1 MIKSTIEA
9 RIVDL
14 QTLFGK
20 PVSYRI
26 PQFQRPYA
34 WKKGEQWVPLWD
46 DVRNFTER
54 CLHRQ
59 QNAKLRPH
67 FMGAIVLQRQNNASS
82 EVEKR
87 IVVDG
92 QQRLTTPQL
101 LIRAAQEVFFS
112 LDDSERESRLRRL
125 TSNEEIYCAGDSD
138 NETKIRQSDTDDQT
152 DFRRVIRNGD
162 TGEEGEMDAGIR
174 GAYKYFVGNI
184 EDWMDEDLTDRE
196 NRSNVLEEILTKHFQ
211 TAAIDLDEDE
221 EPHIIF
227 ETLNARGEPL
237 KQSDLIKNTVMY
249 KAEVVDDPD
258 KAKKLWGMFENAW
271 WRATTKEK
279 RVNRI
284 HLDRFLNYWMVV
296 LTRKEVAVNRVAAS
310 FREYVNHCK
319 HSIEEVVADVKN
331 AGWIYRHMEE
341 TIYPRIET
349 FLKRIKT
356 MELGI
361 TMPLLLWLY
370 TAEVTKERRMRFVQ
384 VLESYLVRRML
395 CGLGSMSLSTFFLE
409 ILQKM
414 EPDNA
419 DTLLIYNFRQPTSDG
434 RLWPN
439 DHMVVEEL
447 GNNSMHCKG
456 AAKQKMVMVAVE
468 MKMRGDMAEPLG
480 NTSQLTVE
488 HILPQ
493 KWKEKNWP
501 LPPAVVDKEEATEN
515 RNKAVKAIGNLTLTS
530 EKLNASLSNG
540 PWKEKKEALGKHSGL
555 FLNKDLLENP
565 PAVWD
570 EAAIWKRSRRLAE
583 LVIEIWPGPDK
594 F

>member
-1 MIKSTIEA
+1 MKSAIEA

-46 DVRNFTER
+46 DVRNFAER

-92 QQRLTTPQL
+92 QQRLTTLQL

-112 LDDSERESRLRRL
+112 LDDSKRESCLRRL
-125 TSNEEIYCAGDSD
+125 TSNEKIYWAGNSD
-138 NETKIRQSDTDDQT
+138 NETKIRQANGNNQR
-152 DFRRVIRNGD
+152 DFQEVIR
-162 TGEEGEMDAGIR
+162 TGKEGEMDDGIR
-174 GAYKYFVGNI
+174 GAYKYFVGEI
-184 EDWMDEDLTDRE
+184 ADWMDEDLMDRE
-196 NRSNVLEEILTKHFQ
+196 NRSNALEEALTTYFQ
-211 TAAIDLDEDE
+211 TAAIDLDEDQ

-237 KQSDLIKNTVMY
+237 KQSDLIKAIVMY
-249 KAEVVDDPD
+249 EAKVVDDPD
-258 KAKKLWGMFENAW
+258 KAKNLWGMFENAW
-271 WRATTKEK
+271 WRDTTKEK

-296 LTRKEVAVNRVAAS
+296 LTRKEVAADHVAAS
-310 FREYVNHCK
+310 FREYINPKDMDCK
-319 HSIEEVVADVKN
+319 RSIEEVVAGVKK
-331 AGWIYRHMEE
+331 AGRIYSHMEA
-341 TIYPRIET
+341 TIYPGIET

-356 MELGI
+356 MELGV

-370 TAEVTKERRMRFVQ
+370 TAEVTEERQMQFVR

-395 CGLGSMSLSTFFLE
+395 CGLGSMSLSNFFLE
-409 ILQKM
+409 ILRKM

-419 DTLLIYNFRQPTSDG
+419 DTLLIHNFRQATSDG
-434 RLWPN
+434 RVWPN
-439 DHMVVEEL
+439 DSMVREKLVD
-447 GNNSMHCKG
+447 NSMHCTV
-456 AAKQKMVMVAVE
+456 ARQKMVMEAIE
-468 MKMRGDMAEPLG
+468 MKMRSDMAEPLG

-493 KWKEKNWP
+493 KWKEKTWP
-501 LPPAVVDKEEATEN
+501 LPSAVVDKDEAAED

-530 EKLNASLSNG
+530 GKLNASLSNG
-540 PWKEKKEALGKHSGL
+540 AWEEKRETLSKHSGL
-555 FLNKDLLENP
+555 FLNIDLLKNP

-570 EAAIWKRSRRLAE
+570 EAAIWKRSRQLAE

>member
-1 MIKSTIEA
+1 MKAEM
-9 RIVDL
+9 VDL

-46 DVRNFTER
+46 DVRNLADGWLR
-54 CLHRQ
+54 RR

-92 QQRLTTPQL
+92 QQRLTTLQL
-101 LIRAAQEVFFS
+101 LIRAAQEVFAG
-112 LDDSERESRLRRL
+112 LDDSERATRLRRL

-138 NETKIRQSDTDDQT
+138 NETKIRQSNLNDQGA
-152 DFRRVIRNGD
+152 FQEVIRNGEK
-162 TGEEGEMDAGIR
+162 GKANQIPGIR
-174 GAYKYFVGNI
+174 GAYGYFVTEVENWLN
-184 EDWMDEDLTDRE
+184 ENPTDRA
-196 NRSNVLEEILTKHFQ
+196 NRSDALEETLTTYFQ

-227 ETLNARGEPL
+227 ETLNSRGESL

-249 KAEVVDDPD
+249 EAKVVDDFD
-258 KAKKLWGMFENAW
+258 KANNLWGMFENEY
-271 WRATTKEK
+271 WRARTKEG
-279 RVNRI
+279 RLIRI

-296 LTRKEVAVNRVAAS
+296 LTRKDVTADRVAAS
-310 FREYVNHCK
+310 FREYIHTKYVDCK
-319 HSIEEVVADVKN
+319 RSIEEVA
-331 AGWIYRHMEE
+331 AGVRKAGGIYRDMDEAR
-341 TIYPRIET
+341 YPGVEL
-349 FLKRIKT
+349 FLRRMKT
-356 MELGI
+356 MEIGV

-370 TAEVTKERRMRFVQ
+370 TAEVPEERRMRFVQ
-384 VLESYLVRRML
+384 ALESYLVRRML
-395 CGLGSMSLSTFFLE
+395 CGLRSNGLNKFFLE
-409 ILQKM
+409 ILREIKIH
-414 EPDNA
+414 NA
-419 DTLLIYNFRQPTSDG
+419 DNFLIGKFSSATVDNL
-434 RLWPN
+434 LWPN
-439 DHMVVEEL
+439 DRMVHEEL
-447 GNNSMHCKG
+447 VDNSMHCKG
-456 AAKQKMVMVAVE
+456 ARQKMVMEAIE
-468 MKMRGDMAEPLG
+468 MKMRSDMAEPLV

-493 KWKEKNWP
+493 KWEKNWP
-501 LPPAVVDKEEATEN
+501 LPSEVVDKEEATED
-515 RNKAVKAIGNLTLTS
+515 RNKAIRAIGNLTLTS
-530 EKLNASLSNG
+530 GKLNARLSNG
-540 PWKEKKEALGKHSGL
+540 AWEEKRGTLDKHSGL
-555 FLNKDLLENP
+555 FLNKVLLKNH

-570 EAAIWKRSRRLAE
+570 EAAIWERSRQLAE

>member
-1 MIKSTIEA
+1 MKAE
-9 RIVDL
+9 IVDL
-14 QTLFGK
+14 QTLFDR

-26 PQFQRPYA
+26 PQFQRCYA

-46 DVRNFTER
+46 DVRNFAER

-59 QNAKLRPH
+59 QNVKLRPH

-92 QQRLTTPQL
+92 QQRLTTLQL
-101 LIRAAQEVFFS
+101 IIRAAQEVFAS
-112 LDDSERESRLRRL
+112 LDDSKRESRLRRL
-125 TSNEEIYCAGDSD
+125 TSNEKIYWAGNSD
-138 NETKIRQSDTDDQT
+138 NETKIRQSDPDEQNA
-152 DFRRVIRNGD
+152 FKGVIRTGD
-162 TGEEGEMDAGIR
+162 GGKMDDAIR
-174 GAYKYFVGNI
+174 EAYKYFVGEI
-184 EDWMDEDLTDRE
+184 ADWMDEDLRDRE
-196 NRSNVLEEILTKHFQ
+196 NRSNALEEILTKHFQ
-211 TAAIDLDEDE
+211 MAAIDLDEDE

-249 KAEVVDDPD
+249 KAEVVDDPV

-296 LTRKEVAVNRVAAS
+296 LTRKDVAVNRVAAS
-310 FREYVNHCK
+310 FREYINPKNMECRQ
-319 HSIEEVVADVKN
+319 SIEEVVAGVKK
-331 AGWIYRHMEE
+331 AGGIYACMEE
-341 TIYPRIET
+341 TIHPGIET

-356 MELGI
+356 MELGV

-370 TAEVTKERRMRFVQ
+370 TAEVSEERRMQFVQ

-395 CGLGSMSLSTFFLE
+395 CGFGSMSLSTFFLE

-414 EPDNA
+414 QPDNA
-419 DTLLIYNFRQPTSDG
+419 DTLLIHNFRQPTSDG

-439 DHMVVEEL
+439 DNMVREEL
-447 GNNSMHCKG
+447 GEDSMHCKG
-456 AAKQKMVMVAVE
+456 ARQKMVMEAIE
-468 MKMRGDMAEPLG
+468 RHMRSDMAEPSG
-480 NTSQLTVE
+480 NMSQLTIE

-493 KWKEKNWP
+493 KWKEKTWP
-501 LPPAVVDKEEATEN
+501 LPSTVGDEEEKKK

-530 EKLNASLSNG
+530 GKLNARLSNG
-540 PWKEKKEALGKHSGL
+540 PWKEKKETLGKHSVL
-555 FLNKDLLENP
+555 FLNKNLLENP

-570 EAAIWKRSRRLAE
+570 EDAIWKRSRQLAE

-594 F
+594 FQSNL

>member
-1 MIKSTIEA
+1 MEA
-9 RIVDL
+9 EIVNL

-20 PVSYRI
+20 QVSYRI

-46 DVRNFTER
+46 DVRNFAER

-92 QQRLTTPQL
+92 QQRLTTLQL
-101 LIRAAQEVFFS
+101 LIRSAQEVFAS
-112 LDDSERESRLRRL
+112 LDDSKRESRLRRL
-125 TSNEEIYCAGDSD
+125 TSNEKIYWARDSN
-138 NETKIRQSDTDDQT
+138 NETKIRQTDDSDNQR
-152 DFRRVIRNGD
+152 DFQRVIR
-162 TGEEGEMDAGIR
+162 TGKEGEMDDGIR
-174 GAYKYFVGNI
+174 GAYKYFVGEI
-184 EDWMDEDLTDRE
+184 ADWMDEDLTDRE
-196 NRSNVLEEILTKHFQ
+196 NRSNALEETLTKHFQ

-237 KQSDLIKNTVMY
+237 KQSDLIKNTVMFEA
-249 KAEVVDDPD
+249 KVIDDYV

-271 WRATTKEK
+271 WRALTKEK
-279 RVNRI
+279 NVKRI

-296 LTRKEVAVNRVAAS
+296 LTQREVAVNRVAAS
-310 FREYVNHCK
+310 FREYVNPKNMDCK
-319 HSIEEVVADVKN
+319 CSIEEVVAGVKK
-331 AGWIYRHMEE
+331 AGGIYSHMEA
-341 TIYPRIET
+341 TIYPGIET

-356 MELGI
+356 MDVGV
-361 TMPLLLWLY
+361 TMLLLLRLY
-370 TAEVTKERRMRFVQ
+370 TAEVPEERRMRFVQ
-384 VLESYLVRRML
+384 ALESYLVRRML
-395 CGLGSMSLSTFFLE
+395 CGLGPNSLGKFFIE
-409 ILQKM
+409 ILREM
-414 EPDNA
+414 ETNNA
-419 DTLLIYNFRQPTSDG
+419 DTILIENFRRQTADG
-434 RLWPN
+434 RLWPS
-439 DHMVVEEL
+439 DHMMLEEL
-447 GNNSMHCKG
+447 GENSMHYKG
-456 AAKQKMVMVAVE
+456 ARQKMVMEAIE
-468 MKMRGDMAEPLG
+468 MHMRSDMAEPLIA
-480 NTSQLTVE
+480 TSQLTVE

-493 KWKEKNWP
+493 KWEKNWP
-501 LPPAVVDKEEATEN
+501 LPSTVVDREEATED

-530 EKLNASLSNG
+530 GKLNARLSNG
-540 PWKEKKEALGKHSGL
+540 PWKEKKETLGKHSVL
-555 FLNKDLLENP
+555 FLNRNLLENP

-570 EAAIWKRSRRLAE
+570 EDAIWKRSRQLAE

>member
-1 MIKSTIEA
+1 MKAEM
-9 RIVDL
+9 VDL

-46 DVRNFTER
+46 DVRNFAER

-92 QQRLTTPQL
+92 QQRLTTLQL
-101 LIRAAQEVFFS
+101 LIRAAQEVFAS
-112 LDDSERESRLRRL
+112 LDDSERANRLRRL
-125 TSNEEIYCAGDSD
+125 TSNEKIYWAKNND
-138 NETKIRQSDTDDQT
+138 NETKIRQADPDDK
-152 DFRRVIRNGD
+152 DAFRIVIR
-162 TGEEGEMDAGIR
+162 TGEEGKIDAGIR
-174 GAYKYFVGNI
+174 GAYKYFVGEI
-184 EDWMDEDLTDRE
+184 ADWMDEDLMDRE
-196 NRSNVLEEILTKHFQ
+196 NRSNALEETLTKHFQ

-249 KAEVVDDPD
+249 KAEVVDDPV
-258 KAKKLWGMFENAW
+258 KAKDLWGMFENAW
-271 WRATTKEK
+271 WRDFTKEK
-279 RVNRI
+279 NLKRI

-296 LTRKEVAVNRVAAS
+296 LTQKEVAPNRVAAS
-310 FREYVNHCK
+310 FREYINPK
-319 HSIEEVVADVKN
+319 NIDRKRSIEEVVAGVKK
-331 AGWIYRHMEE
+331 AGWIYSHMEE
-341 TIYPRIET
+341 PIYPGIET

-356 MELGI
+356 MDVGV
-361 TMPLLLWLY
+361 TMLLLLRLY
-370 TAEVTKERRMRFVQ
+370 TAEVPEERRMRFVQ
-384 VLESYLVRRML
+384 ALESYLVRRML
-395 CGLGSMSLSTFFLE
+395 CGLGPNSLGKFFIE
-409 ILQKM
+409 ILGEM
-414 EPDNA
+414 EPNNA
-419 DTLLIYNFRQPTSDG
+419 DTILIENFRQQTADG

-439 DHMVVEEL
+439 DRKVHEEL
-447 GNNSMHCKG
+447 DENSMHYKG
-456 AAKQKMVMVAVE
+456 ARQKMVMEAVE
-468 MKMRGDMAEPLG
+468 MHMRSDMAESLG

-493 KWKEKNWP
+493 KWKEKTWP
-501 LPPAVVDKEEATEN
+501 LPSEVVDKEEATDN

-540 PWKEKKEALGKHSGL
+540 PWKEKKETLGKHSGL
-555 FLNKDLLENP
+555 FLNINLLKNP

-570 EAAIWKRSRRLAE
+570 ESAIWKRSRQLAE